1 MPFHR
6 IFRMGCGVSKID
18 SNGAAT
24 PNRSILPNFN
34 TRKKQPNKSIPSKK
48 ESLLLMPE
56 NNDDRPSISKT
67 KFYDNSNG
75 LTSEVS
81 NKKDDDEK
89 RVARIK
95 TMVEEA
101 EKNDEGEEKEEDN
114 NDDDDQRAIKKV
126 HVNEQDDN
134 AFPNSPSFRVYF
146 TDKEVETKKKNDCF
160 NKVDLKDDVTPVAAN
175 TILPTKDLE
184 SSMEKEEKKEIR
196 KRSTFRNV
204 LPKNLLNGRSSSTSH
219 SPTRSSYH
227 HKVAS

>member
-6 IFRMGCGVSKID
+6 IFRMGCGVSRID

-48 ESLLLMPE
+48 EESLLLMPH
-56 NNDDRPSISKT
+56 D
-67 KFYDNSNG
+67 YSNG

-146 TDKEVETKKKNDCF
+146 TDKEVETKKKNDCY

>member
-48 ESLLLMPE
+48 KSFLLMPE
-56 NNDDRPSISKT
+56 NNDDRPSISTT
-67 KFYDNSNG
+67 KFYDNSN
-75 LTSEVS
+75 EVS

-95 TMVEEA
+95 IMVEEA
-101 EKNDEGEEKEEDN
+101 EKNNEGEEKEEDN

-146 TDKEVETKKKNDCF
+146 TDKEVETKKKNDGY

-184 SSMEKEEKKEIR
+184 SSMEKEKKEIR
-196 KRSTFRNV
+196 KRNTFRNV